1 MGISKKKS
9 VKKVYFHKIL
19 FFFICIS
26 VFSTTVTAQS
36 YSHASVWSRLF
47 LSKQVGKF
55 LYSGDIA
62 YRRQNDYNIS
72 KFGILEKPLLDAQ
85 RLTVAYRPKNWQF
98 SLAVSRWHS
107 YQILGKEADFQKPPT
122 VEWRFTPGIEYFQK
136 INKGLFQWRT
146 QYEYRTFI
154 DRKVGRFRQRF
165 QYRQPIFAKND
176 LVFVQEFLF
185 GISPNSSKKFEQ
197 NQTGVTFNHAF
208 TEHLEV
214 EIGYRY
220 IYRKRRG
227 TPEIDN
233 ENALVLGLML
243 RL

>member
-1 MGISKKKS
+1 MEISKKS
-9 VKKVYFHKIL
+9 SAKKVGCHTFL
-19 FFFICIS
+19 FFLIYTAILS
-26 VFSTTVTAQS
+26 NTATAQS
-36 YSHASVWSRLF
+36 YAHASVWSRLF

-55 LYSGDIA
+55 LFSGDVA
-62 YRRQNDYNIS
+62 YRRQNDYHIS
-72 KFGILEKPLLDAQ
+72 KYGILERPLLDAQ
-85 RLTVAYRPKNWQF
+85 RVSVAYRPKNWQF

-122 VEWRFTPGIEYFQK
+122 VELRIAPGVEYFHK

-146 QYEYRTFI
+146 QYEYRTFT
-154 DRKVGRFRQRF
+154 DRKVGRLRQRF
-165 QYRQPIFAKND
+165 QYRQPISDKND
-176 LVFVQEFLF
+176 LVFTQEFLF
-185 GISPNSSKKFEQ
+185 GVPPNSSKKFEQ

-208 TEHLEV
+208 TEHLEG

-220 IYRKRRG
+220 VYRKRRG

-233 ENALVLGLML
+233 ENALVVGLML